1 MTVFSAKT
9 VVVTGAASGIG
20 LALCRALL
28 ARGAVVFAAD
38 CDAGGLAKL
47 EQWQLPQARE
57 AAGANK
63 GMYADR
69 DADTS
74 GGCAVGSLCTRVVD
88 VSQEQQVK
96 TLLKQAQRST
106 GRLDYVFNNA
116 GIVVGGDFENMTT
129 DQWRRIV
136 DINVMGVAYGS
147 LYAYQMMLAQGHGHI
162 VNTSSSAGFT
172 PVAKSTAYAATKH
185 AVVGL
190 SSSLREEG
198 RGCGVRVSVVAPG
211 LVDTNVF
218 GSAINTQGFDYDAS
232 IQKLPVKKISA
243 EAAARHILRGV
254 RRNRAVIV
262 FPFYN
267 RLLLGLYRWFPR
279 LMGRIIN
286 TQTVSA
292 KT

>member
-1 MTVFSAKT
+1 MAVFSAKT
-9 VVVTGAASGIG
+9 AVVTGAASGIG

-28 ARGAVVFAAD
+28 AQGAVVFAAD
-38 CDAGGLAKL
+38 RDADGLAKL
-47 EQWQLPQARE
+47 ARLSE
-57 AAGANK
+57 LSEAAESADAAGA
-63 GMYADR
+63 GRLHTMA
-69 DADTS
+69 
-74 GGCAVGSLCTRVVD
+74 VD

-96 TLLKQAQRST
+96 ELLDAAHGAT
-106 GRLDYVFNNA
+106 GQLDYVFNNA

-147 LYAYQMMLAQGHGHI
+147 LYAYQLMLAQGHGHI

-190 SSSLREEG
+190 SRSLHEEG
-198 RGCGVRVSVVAPG
+198 RGHGVRVSVVAPG

-232 IQKLPVKKISA
+232 IRKLPVKKISA
-243 EAAARHILRGV
+243 EAAARCILRGV
-254 RRNRAVIV
+254 QRNQPVIV

-267 RLLLGLYRWFPR
+267 RLILGAYRLFPR

-286 TQTVSA
+286 TQT
-292 KT
+292 T